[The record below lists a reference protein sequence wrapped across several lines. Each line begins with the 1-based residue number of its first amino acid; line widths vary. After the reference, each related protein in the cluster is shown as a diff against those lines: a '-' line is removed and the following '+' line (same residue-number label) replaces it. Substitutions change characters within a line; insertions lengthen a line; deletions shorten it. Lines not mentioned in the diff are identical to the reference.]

1 LRVWY
6 NIDMPSISGLN
17 DKIDAVMACS
27 QITLIASLDDNARS
41 NQLIDARGLLGNLR
55 VNMVR
60 FDNDIETREQAE
72 RRVIEYSIR
81 NINHSDC
88 TSCVALS
95 AAL

>member
-1 LRVWY
+1 
-6 NIDMPSISGLN
+6 MPSISGLN

-27 QITLIASLDDNARS
+27 QTTLIASLDDNARA
-41 NQLIDARGLLGNLR
+41 NQLNGARALLGNLR

-88 TSCVALS
+88 TSCVALT

>member
-1 LRVWY
+1 
-6 NIDMPSISGLN
+6 MPSISGLD

-27 QITLIASLDDNARS
+27 QTSLIGSLDDNART
-41 NQLIDARGLLGNLR
+41 NQLTEARALLGNLR
-55 VNMVR
+55 ENMVR

-81 NINHSDC
+81 NISHSDC
-88 TSCVALS
+88 ASCMALS

>member
-1 LRVWY
+1 
-6 NIDMPSISGLN
+6 MPSISGLN

>member
-1 LRVWY
+1 
-6 NIDMPSISGLN
+6 MPSISGLD
-17 DKIDAVMACS
+17 DKIDAVLACA
-27 QITLIASLDDNARS
+27 QVTLDASLDDRARADEL
-41 NQLIDARGLLGNLR
+41 LIARALLGNLR
-55 VNMVR
+55 GNMVR

-88 TSCVALS
+88 SSCMALS